1 MADSAR
7 KACAAYAQTMYAHFD
22 QDRIW
27 PALANWYLSA
37 ILAVVRSIPTISKEP
52 TIPKVFIRQV
62 GAHFRVVYQRQY
74 PNTVEEVVI
83 STRFNT
89 REEAQKFAD
98 AGLRAQR
105 IYHNLTT
112 RADVVPL

>member
-1 MADSAR
+1 M
-7 KACAAYAQTMYAHFD
+7 
-22 QDRIW
+22 
-27 PALANWYLSA
+27 
-37 ILAVVRSIPTISKEP
+37 RSIPTTSKER
-52 TIPKVFIRQV
+52 TMPKGMHVSIRQV

-74 PNTVEEVVI
+74 PNAVEEVVI

-105 IYHNLTT
+105 IYRCFTP
-112 RADVVPL
+112 RSDAVPL